1 METLNKKLE
10 AQKNKIDEII
20 EQEKHSQEELSHQID
35 EEMNKLIQNI
45 KNLNQINQDKINNPI
60 MFGLSQKIS
69 EFNTKIAKNTEIISA
84 DHDKTSFF
92 ALKNSCRCRQEL
104 L

>member
-20 EQEKHSQEELSHQID
+20 EQEKHSQEELSHKID

-60 MFGLSQKIS
+60 MFSL
-69 EFNTKIAKNTEIISA
+69 
-84 DHDKTSFF
+84 
-92 ALKNSCRCRQEL
+92 
-104 L
+104 

>member
-20 EQEKHSQEELSHQID
+20 EQEKHSQEELSHQLD

-60 MFGLSQKIS
+60 MFG
-69 EFNTKIAKNTEIISA
+69 
-84 DHDKTSFF
+84 
-92 ALKNSCRCRQEL
+92 
-104 L
+104 